1 MSTEIQS
8 TDFPSSYDHHPV
20 EERLYQFWVDQG
32 FFTPIVDWTKQ
43 PFVVIMPPPNVT
55 GELHLGHALTA
66 AIQDAL
72 VRWHRMRGDP
82 TLWLP
87 GTDHAGIATQVV
99 VERRLSSEN
108 NVTRHELGREQF
120 TERIWDWVD
129 QYGNTI
135 DQQLQR
141 LGASCDW
148 TRKRF
153 TLDAGPSFAV
163 RTTFVNLYRKGLIY
177 QGERIINWCPRCSTA
192 LSDLEVKHQ
201 TEDGLMYYIDYL
213 LEDNSG
219 HLTIATTRPETMF
232 ADAAIAV
239 HPDNSIHEDF
249 LNKNAIIPLTT
260 RSIPII
266 ADGAVDL
273 ELGTGALKVTPGHDP
288 TDFEIGQRHNL
299 PLNTVITLDATLND
313 QAGPY
318 SGMERYQARAT
329 IVQDLESKGFLR
341 KIETHPMSIGHCD
354 RCDTTVEPLVS
365 KQWFMSIQPLAEPAI
380 QAVKD
385 GQITIV
391 PERFT
396 RVYLNWMENIR
407 DWCISRQLWW
417 GHRIPVW
424 YCNDCTNLTVEI
436 ESPTQCSNCSSS
448 NIHQDPDV
456 LDTWFSSGLWTHST
470 LGWPH
475 DTEDQRYFYPT
486 SVMETGYDILFF
498 WVARMVMLGI
508 ENTGQIPFHTVF
520 IHGLVRDPYGA
531 KMSKSR
537 GNVIDP
543 LQLVDQYGADAL
555 RFALTTGMTPGND
568 TRLSQQKM
576 EAARNFANKLWNASR
591 FVTMTLSGASNL
603 NGWEHIGNPEHAE
616 DRWLVSKFNSTIE
629 RVNLL
634 NEQFMLGEAQTEIHE
649 FIWGTF
655 CDWYIEMT
663 KVRLRMGDQSPLPV
677 LANVL
682 EASLRLLHPFMPFIT
697 EELWQRLM
705 QVLPNPESTPGSLMV
720 ASYPTPNR
728 DSTDPTAESQ
738 IQSVIELITGIRNIR
753 AEFKVEPRRQL
764 EAYIATTDEH
774 WTIIANEVEV
784 IQAMVG
790 ITALRRLQPNDNPPA
805 SQNTANLVVEKA
817 IVYLALGSAIDVA
830 VERLRLDNELL
841 ALENSFQQ
849 LDGRLNNPEFLAKA
863 PEEVV
868 EKERLR
874 MEALAERKS
883 RLRDLLHQLS

>member
-8 TDFPSSYDHHPV
+8 PDFPRSYDHRPV
-20 EERLYQFWVDQG
+20 EERLYQFWMDQG
-32 FFTPIVDWTKQ
+32 FFTPTVDWAKQ
-43 PFVVIMPPPNVT
+43 PFVVTMPPPNVT

-72 VRWHRMRGDP
+72 VRWHRMKGDP

-108 NVTRHELGREQF
+108 NVTRHELGRERF

-141 LGASCDW
+141 LGSSCDW

-153 TLDAGPSFAV
+153 TLDAGPSLAV

-239 HPDNSIHEDF
+239 HPDNSIH
-249 LNKNAIIPLTT
+249 KNFIDKNVIIPLTT

-299 PLNTVITLDATLND
+299 PVNTVITLDATLND
-313 QAGPY
+313 QAGLY
-318 SGMERYQARAT
+318 SGMERDQARAT
-329 IVQDLESKGFLR
+329 IVQDLDNNGFLR

-365 KQWFMSIQPLAEPAI
+365 KQWFMNIQPLAEPAI

-385 GQITIV
+385 GHITIV

-424 YCNDCTNLTVEI
+424 YCDDCTNLTVEI
-436 ESPTQCSNCSSS
+436 EPPTQCSNCSSS

-470 LGWPH
+470 LGWPQ

-555 RFALTTGMTPGND
+555 RFALTTGMTSGND

-591 FVTMTLSGASNL
+591 FVTMTLSGANNL
-603 NGWEHIGNPEHAE
+603 NDWENIGKPKHAE
-616 DRWLVSKFNSTIE
+616 DRWLLSKFNSTLE

-663 KVRLRMGDQSPLPV
+663 KVRLRLGDQSPLPI

-682 EASLRLLHPFMPFIT
+682 EASLRLLHPFMPFLT

-705 QVLPNPESTPGSLMV
+705 QVLPNSDHTPNSVMV
-720 ASYPTPNR
+720 ASYPTPNH
-728 DSTDPTAESQ
+728 DLADATAENK

-753 AEFKVEPRRQL
+753 AEFKIEPRREL
-764 EAYIATTDEH
+764 ETFIATDDEH
-774 WTIIANEVEV
+774 WTTIASEVEV
-784 IQAMVG
+784 IQALGGVQ
-790 ITALRRLQPNDNPPA
+790 ALNRLQPNDNPPL

-817 IVYLALGSAIDVA
+817 IVYLALGAAIDVA
-830 VERLRLDNELL
+830 VERTRLDNELL
-841 ALENSFQQ
+841 SLENAFHQ
-849 LDGRLNNPEFLAKA
+849 LAGRLNNQEFLTKA

-883 RLRDLLHQLS
+883 RLRDLLGQLS